1 MISTHQKE
9 PDATDIYVG
18 KRVRMRRLALDMSQT
33 NLADAVGLTFQQI
46 QKYEQGTN
54 RVSASRMQQFAK
66 ILEVPISFFFEGAPA
81 AQVMGGGKKINGK
94 AAVSPAYV
102 TNFLASQDGQ
112 TIIKAFT
119 RIEDQKLR
127 RSIVLFVEQLVGIS
141 R

>member
-94 AAVSPAYV
+94 AAVSPRLRHQLSREPRRADYYQGFHP
-102 TNFLASQDGQ
+102 NRRPKAAAQHSSFCRAAS
-112 TIIKAFT
+112 
-119 RIEDQKLR
+119 RH
-127 RSIVLFVEQLVGIS
+127 
-141 R
+141 

>member
-1 MISTHQKE
+1 
-9 PDATDIYVG
+9 
-18 KRVRMRRLALDMSQT
+18 
-33 NLADAVGLTFQQI
+33 
-46 QKYEQGTN
+46 
-54 RVSASRMQQFAK
+54 
-66 ILEVPISFFFEGAPA
+66 
-81 AQVMGGGKKINGK
+81 
-94 AAVSPAYV
+94 VSPAYV